1 VKLLNLIGD
10 TMSDE
15 MPADKPD
22 PARDRKGRFGKGQSG
37 NPRGRPPN
45 SCSLKKDFNKLMNK
59 PISVREN
66 GKTKRIRSQMAFLTR
81 LLEKALLGDMRAS
94 SKLLDTIIKLNP
106 PTISDNETGK
116 LLSATDKEILATYLS
131 DAMPTQVVEQG
142 LGTRHSDGGSSA
154 AGDRAIATTGADGL
168 HNALDARISTEHPLR
183 QLRQLANDAT
193 AALSTDFTAYA
204 TKVRPVISPDKLVR
218 AWLLRFFCTIPTD
231 GLLVEELGYNPV
243 YRWFVGVSIDEPEWT
258 LAEFTTSFD
267 SLRSAGVFSR
277 FERTFLT
284 NSNVQQ
290 YLLSDEAS
298 FSMLTEFA
306 HWCGYL
312 PRRGPAL
319 GEANDENR
327 KEE

>member
-1 VKLLNLIGD
+1 
-10 TMSDE
+10 MSDE
-15 MPADKPD
+15 MAADNPD
-22 PARDRKGRFGKGQSG
+22 PARDRKGRFKKGQSG
-37 NPRGRPPN
+37 NRRGRPSSSYN
-45 SCSLKKDFNKLMNK
+45 MKTDVNEAMNGTVD
-59 PISVREN
+59 VRVN
-66 GKTKRIRSQMAFLTR
+66 GKTTRIRTQQAILMR
-81 LLEKALLGDMRAS
+81 LREKALQGDIRALN
-94 SKLLDTIIKLNP
+94 KLVDTVIKLNP
-106 PTISDNETGK
+106 PTSSDNQTGQI
-116 LLSATDKEILATYLS
+116 LSATDEEILAAYLS
-131 DAMPTQVVEQG
+131 DAMPTQVAEQG

-231 GLLVEELGYNPV
+231 GLLVEELGYNLV

>member
-1 VKLLNLIGD
+1 
-10 TMSDE
+10 
-15 MPADKPD
+15 
-22 PARDRKGRFGKGQSG
+22 
-37 NPRGRPPN
+37 
-45 SCSLKKDFNKLMNK
+45 MNK

-116 LLSATDKEILATYLS
+116 LLSATDKEILAAYLS

-193 AALSTDFTAYA
+193 SALSTDFTAYA
-204 TKVRPVISPDKLVR
+204 TKVRPVISPAKLVR

-243 YRWFVGVSIDEPEWT
+243 YRWFVGLSVDEPVWT
-258 LAEFTTSFD
+258 PAEFSGALN
-267 SLRSAGVFSR
+267 SLRRDPVFPK
-277 FERTFLT
+277 FERIFLT
-284 NSNVQQ
+284 NSNVQKF
-290 YLLSDEAS
+290 LLSDQAS
-298 FSMLTEFA
+298 FSMLTQYAE
-306 HWCGYL
+306 WCGYL
-312 PRRGPAL
+312 PRKSADV
-319 GEANDENR
+319 GEANHENQ
-327 KEE
+327 KGE